1 MQDNVN
7 GILIVDKDKG
17 FTSHDVVN
25 VIRKIYGTRKVGH
38 TGTLDPDATGVL
50 PICIGKA
57 TKVCDMLTFSD
68 KEYIAKVR
76 LGIVTDT
83 QDLSGEVLS
92 ESRVDVTIDELESA
106 VKDHVGEIM
115 QIPPMY
121 SALKVNGQKLC
132 DLARKGI
139 EVERKPRP
147 VTIYSA
153 EVSDFDGTGFNI
165 KVRCS
170 KGTYIRT
177 LCHDIGKTLGCGAA
191 VAELRRT
198 ASSVFSIDDAITLD
212 KLKTLK
218 ESGEHMSALIDTDE
232 VFKDYEKLVISDALQ
247 KRVCNGAVSFV
258 GFAPGTYRLYSKEG
272 KFLCIAEVYE
282 DTEKKKNVI
291 KMTKAFF

>member
-1 MQDNVN
+1 MEENIN
-7 GILIVDKDKG
+7 GIIIVDKDKG
-17 FTSHDVVN
+17 YTSHDVVN
-25 VIRKIYGTRKVGH
+25 VVRKIYGTRKVGH

-68 KEYIAKVR
+68 KEYIARVR

-92 ESRVDVTIDELESA
+92 ESEVNVTIEKLLAA
-106 VKDHVGEIM
+106 VNEHVGEIM
-115 QIPPMY
+115 QVPPMY
-121 SALKVNGQKLC
+121 SALKVNGKKLC

-153 EVSDFDGTGFNI
+153 EVSDFDGVEFDL

-191 VAELRRT
+191 VSELRRT
-198 ASSVFSIDDAITLD
+198 ASSFFFADDAYTLD
-212 KLKTLK
+212 KLKKLSET
-218 ESGEHMSALIDTDE
+218 GEHMSVLIPIDE
-232 VFKDYEKLVISDALQ
+232 VFKNYEKLTISESVQ
-247 KRVCNGAVSFV
+247 KKVCNGATSFIN
-258 GFAPGTYRLYSKEG
+258 APLGTYRVYDASD
-272 KFLCIAEVYE
+272 KFLCIAEISQ
-282 DTEKKKNVI
+282 DTEKKKNII